1 MAEDNPIEGLDPN
14 QSAFEPILDT
24 INQST
29 PEDQSRTTTTTTLY
43 ISGDPTAIEEMSMD
57 STTTIPP
64 VQPEDIVAEFRQLNP
79 DIKIGDVDR
88 IIPNATH
95 EERLQIMFDYPE
107 QFSADI
113 AYNNKINSY
122 VTQLKEKGYKDDQ
135 ILSYL
140 EQEKEGKRSDLMS
153 KFPDLFDVKSIKRKG
168 DVLNILESNKL
179 SYSKLSKFGSEG
191 QLKKEYPEFSNLID
205 QKKKDQQAKKDTEAQ
220 QKKAESDID
229 IEIKDLEK
237 QLETGKNFIG
247 QDMSIMDQEGARER
261 LRKLKGEQTLADFDS
276 PTPESAP
283 TQRRDIGKV
292 SYNDPVTD
300 FEFKRID
307 EFNVEPIVTDF
318 RFVNKEQVDQELEFL
333 NELNK
338 NISATGGT
346 SLSDQQI
353 NDVYVTGIKPYKES
367 FKDYDDQLWR
377 SVSGVVSV
385 SPVVDLDDEF
395 FERHG
400 TTRDEF
406 INKRKLILSSGIF
419 DTKKLGE
426 TYYTEEE
433 FQAMYDRSAKKINN
447 QFGFQAS
454 IAYEKITGT
463 NLAENPEEFYNESRK
478 SSGLYNSAIDE
489 DIVSGDSKATAD
501 NLRKRFGWLPYGSKD
516 EAQNYLETEGFRF
529 SYDGDNLIIQTTVTP
544 EGKTTPELLNGIEIN
559 TNSDNLSGR
568 IKNFMSKAI
577 VTEDVRST
585 ILEYE
590 RGEGRF
596 NAEYNDPMRAAMAMS
611 SYILS
616 KPNVFGDANGFATD
630 GYGQGFLFGLMPM
643 GGGKDKSA
651 FMRDMSVINTLVN
664 GLNAKDPISNK
675 YTIDDLNK
683 KIQYAQYI
691 EDQKAPELIGLKG
704 HALAAISG
712 VTETLSGITEG
723 SLDLVIDIPFL
734 PVSSSLSDSEVNMLK
749 DSGLE
754 EYQISDIQNKRIK
767 DEVEYGIDEWLKN
780 TTAVTDKSLADA
792 GLTYELMKTMI
803 HSLST
808 GAIVGFNPS
817 LVPVAFG
824 LQTTARVENELKDS
838 DLSNF
843 EKRLISWP
851 MATFEGILEN
861 FGLQTAISPGKT
873 KLFQWAASKA
883 LKNLPKDASM
893 SAIEASMKYTLK
905 GLGTKTILSI
915 IEGGSFETLTEVGQ
929 EAFEFGEKNL
939 VNMLLNKDVFKNM
952 PDITTKKGADEF
964 LAQLGKAALLGGLS
978 GGGMSAIGG
987 TTNLLVN
994 GFKLKGLN
1002 KSFEDQYNV
1011 ITSEQGRA
1019 IVLSKINLAYQ
1030 SNQITKEEAE
1040 ARIKAM
1046 NEAYPLMMEIPTELS
1061 SGQKRQA
1068 YDLMLERK
1076 ALEAEVKDKDKNLVV
1091 KQTDRIAEINNQL
1104 QQISRTDAIQESE
1117 TKEEVL
1123 PDEQSEM
1130 GLQDVGQRDTQGE
1143 EAAEVQEEISPEN
1156 SSNYANLTEDQEGN
1170 VVFFHRGDKGYGTVK
1185 PSSGKTKATSREEAA
1200 AVGKVG
1206 GVAMYY
1212 TDQNDAETAVSGD
1225 SQYAVKIPKSE
1236 VYDAN
1241 TDSKNLKEEAKKR
1254 HEKENPGKAFD
1265 ANTELAYVTKI
1276 AGEQGYKMVVA
1287 QWDGKTRAQT
1297 TQELTPTDVQE
1308 VDGNT
1313 VTKSFNEKYESN
1325 KDKGFVPVIPV
1336 TQDDSLTGVYKKIR
1350 SERGASQ
1357 TYDEL
1362 YSMVEG
1368 STRNKYSQEQVT
1380 KMVNESDLSQEIKDE
1395 YNAIMKAK
1403 PESRRSD
1410 KTRDNIAG
1418 VEVKYPTTEQTA
1430 ERKAERTKPEYVDN
1444 AASQNEQEDVES
1456 FQKELEGEFGMLTG
1470 ENPLGKPLTEEENRQ
1485 LNEKAE
1491 EWLNKKGYKPRRIT
1505 GKYGQAENSFF
1516 VPGLTKQD
1524 AIAFAKEFN
1533 QESVAHSEGMIYQN
1547 GKINPR
1553 KKSDDNFKMEQYSPE
1568 SDFVSVVNTKD
1579 GLKTFAVG
1587 YDFNKEEDSTPKPK
1601 KKAAPK
1607 KELKGIRKQIENAR
1621 KAIAKIL
1628 PGVEIVVHE
1637 NEDSYRKA
1645 TGEADS
1651 KKQASRG
1658 EYNAKTNKIH
1668 INVSKANNRTVAHEV
1683 FHAILL
1689 SKVKTDQAAKDLTE
1703 RMIKALSKNLEG
1715 MPEVK
1720 QALDA
1725 FAANYDEN
1733 IQSEEKL
1740 AELVGIL
1747 AGNYAQMNKPSQ
1759 SLIKRFLDRLA
1770 KMFGRKSFTDGE
1782 VVDLLNTIAGK
1793 VAVGEE
1799 ISDVDLKVIPS
1810 PTDSKGN
1817 LKTPSKKSQNNLKKR
1832 KQNIIDGVKDQ
1843 VVSGEI
1849 VSTSLPNK
1857 DDVHSSKEYVVG
1869 ISSLEEMASTDN
1881 RAKDQYIKI
1890 AKEAASY
1897 GISKTKD
1904 VNNFEDAKQV
1914 ISEFKEVVKS
1924 NLKWLHDSVDKD
1936 VRDIS
1941 KLWYDGANKIS
1952 NDLANQYGYTTE
1964 QVSGVMAV
1972 LSPQMDWFRNLSLG
1986 ERVIDIYK
1994 NNQDSLFDEKMI
2006 EFVNTKT
2013 TGTGKKKKPLFKNKE
2028 EIISRVKNKKLSEL
2042 NPKDQS
2048 YFIRVHDEV
2057 YNSRDYNNI
2066 TPNGEINGLV
2076 RTKSGNPGKVGWG
2089 DFSTI
2094 EKAIYILND
2103 GSVKN
2108 ISTNLGNQHKVRNFF
2123 NNISNPNDK
2132 NAVTIDTHAVAA
2144 ALLKPLSG
2152 KSKQVA
2158 YNFGGSSAVSTG
2170 MTGTYPVY
2178 ADAYRELANELGILP
2193 REVQS
2198 ITWEAGRG
2206 LFKATFKSN
2215 KSNEQKIDNVWNQY
2229 DSGSIS
2235 LKEAQSKIDKL
2246 AGGISTPVWYE
2257 YLANE
2262 NVESL
2267 DKNSAALD
2275 QAALDEE
2282 VSIDDKVTTPA
2293 KRKQKDDGPSR
2304 ERVDKIIDGIVQKL
2318 EDRRLKKLEKDRT
2331 RGPLTAKEKLDAT
2344 ISYLKGSKLYQESTD
2359 LEREQIVRQ
2368 LTEDLGIKIKK
2379 APSVRKVL
2387 GKKKRTKVVV
2397 DQLAEYKRQIKEWN
2411 KSARLAKKDLN
2422 TRRKELAKLVKSM
2435 VRQGIMTSK
2444 QAGILVERSNIVN
2457 LENEEILNRFLDYA
2471 EKVFKNA
2478 EYAEKL
2484 RQASAIR
2491 RKIKRNLKKDNQ
2503 AEVIAMAKQF
2513 ADIDPQ
2519 MVEVLDLY
2527 MDYAEQMNDALKS
2540 SRIKGGEVD
2549 MRQAANLAEIAEFYQ
2564 GAIDNQN
2571 KILKKEMIAKYQD
2584 LNLDENMSLDQIKE
2598 IVEAIESGDVK
2609 QGLEAEVMS
2618 FLTKRFGV
2626 MSAIAKDMIKRK
2638 INPFTGETIDLT
2650 DHQIDMVSRL
2660 IDADLSTMDME
2671 DAIKFVE
2678 YIDNFITNEI
2688 TSGLESAISIY
2699 EGVQSIRNL
2708 SRKGIRARMP
2718 KLLFFKNIGEMWN
2731 QYLTTMPVLFDRIF
2745 QGTNRGLKV
2754 MKEIG
2759 LQDII
2764 NGKAKKIRVHK
2775 NIMDQYKK
2783 EFIEGDKKFMDADN
2797 VYERGMVAFMSRN
2810 LVGTVAEQKAE
2821 FERRK
2826 KLVLESIEYLENSGN
2841 KQERKKAEVY
2851 REVYG
2856 KLDIASAKDINSIR
2870 EKASK
2875 KNIDAVSWW
2884 TDQWAD
2890 KYNDLADVS
2899 LSVHNTILGTDTN
2912 YTPDKYKTLSN
2923 RVDISKE
2930 DLAASAEKTSA
2941 FMSGTHIDRNKSG
2954 VLMET
2959 TRPKTLPKNRY
2970 VSFDFDMD
2978 NSLSMD
2984 KALTD
2989 IYTSAAIQK
2998 FYGATRSS
3006 SFEEVFGDTSSMVL
3020 ERVSDYIRDLKGK
3033 GEYMSNKE
3041 ISKIFNTVAKFGVSK
3056 ALGGM
3061 SQALKQTIPVMMN
3074 TLTNAGRFDFANKSD
3089 LDWVNNSDMAIV
3101 NRGIESETAIESAD
3115 ASVEVNLDNIR
3126 TIMRGVDKLQGL
3138 YLKAFLQG
3146 PDVYVAKSSFI
3157 SYYKQHMQ
3165 RNGLSAEL
3173 VEGEY
3178 NQDALEYAQMMVD
3191 RQQNVSDPALAG
3203 TFLSKAGNVAIVRK
3217 VIAPF
3222 ASFVINQKGRM
3233 MADLRVLN
3241 PTNTTPT
3248 NEDKKTAARSLAGLM
3263 VELTVFHTLSAV
3275 IREGFKG
3282 AAKGLFGDEDEDKE
3296 EKEWGSLESNKKFW
3310 DASSYA
3316 FSSVV
3321 KDVLSPFPFVGDGLV
3336 SEGLNMLLEN
3346 LDVNLADEDDVQAAI
3361 DAENELRL
3369 LKRKDP
3375 MTDKEKKELRE
3386 KVMEQGKISVY
3397 EDDAILKTLGVLS
3410 IGKDAIKDLNDAYM
3424 LYKNGEYE
3432 QQGAFGKKKRY
3443 VLERDREGLGSI
3455 VLGKFFTVTGLAP
3468 KDVGDIAR
3476 YGMKEIKNKSISEK
3490 QYEKYQEIKKDLKR
3504 NPTEAEEYLI
3514 VNSGRKAK
3522 DITDDINRINKYFE
3536 GLTLD
3541 QMKEFVEAEKYGL
3554 HRGQWAIRN
3563 IKEGKTAKELTKE
3576 RNIPTESKSMFST
3589 KKGE

>member
-14 QSAFEPILDT
+14 QSAFEPMLDMM
-24 INQST
+24 NQDI
-29 PEDQSRTTTTTTLY
+29 PEDLSRTTTTTTLY
-43 ISGDPTAIEEMSMD
+43 ISGDQTQIDQPRV
-57 STTTIPP
+57 STTTTMAP
-64 VQPEDIVAEFRQLNP
+64 VETLDIVSQFRQSNP
-79 DIKIGDVDR
+79 EVRVGDVNKV
-88 IIPNATH
+88 IPNASY
-95 EERLQIMFDYPE
+95 EERMQLLFDYPD
-107 QFSADI
+107 QFSEDI
-113 AYNNKINSY
+113 KYNNKINSY
-122 VTQLKEKGYKDDQ
+122 VTQLKDQGYKDDQ

-140 EQEKEGKRSDLMS
+140 EQQKEGKKSELL
-153 KFPDLFDVKSIKRKG
+153 KNFPDLFDVKSINRK
-168 DVLNILESNKL
+168 DNVLKALESENI
-179 SYSKLSKFGSEG
+179 SYSKLLKFGSESK
-191 QLKKEYPEFSNLID
+191 LKSEYPEFANLID
-205 QKKKDQQAKKDTEAQ
+205 QKKKNDKI
-220 QKKAESDID
+220 QK
-229 IEIKDLEK
+229 EIKAQEK
-237 QLETGKNFIG
+237 KIDANIEAEKQAIERQLETGKNFIG
-247 QDMSIMDQEGARER
+247 QDMSPIDQEAARKR
-261 LRKLKGEQTLADFDS
+261 LRELEGEQTLTDFDAGDPFQGDTS
-276 PTPESAP
+276 RA
-283 TQRRDIGKV
+283 DIGKI
-292 SYNDPVTD
+292 SYKEKPVTD

-307 EFNVEPIVTDF
+307 EFNVEPIVNDY
-318 RFVNKEQVDQELEFL
+318 RFMDKDKKDQELLFL
-333 NELNK
+333 DELNK
-338 NISATGGT
+338 NIRATGGT
-346 SLSDQQI
+346 SLSDEQI
-353 NDVYVTGIKPYKES
+353 REVYVDGTKPFNESYKE
-367 FKDYDDQLWR
+367 YDDKLWN
-377 SVSGVVSV
+377 SVSGIVSTE
-385 SPVVDLDDEF
+385 PVVDLNDEF
-395 FERHG
+395 FERHN

-406 INKRKLILSSGIF
+406 INKRKLILSSGLF
-419 DTKKLGE
+419 NTQKLGE

-433 FQAMYDRSAKKINN
+433 FQAMYDRASEKLINEY
-447 QFGFQAS
+447 GS
-454 IAYEKITGT
+454 TIGTYEKITGT
-463 NLAENPEEFYNESRK
+463 NLRENPEQFYDESRK
-478 SSGLYNSAIDE
+478 SSSLYTSDIDE
-489 DIVSGDSKATAD
+489 DIVIGDSEQTSK
-501 NLRKRFGWLPYGSKD
+501 NLRKRFGFLPYGSKD
-516 EAQNYLETEGFRF
+516 ESQNYLETEGFRF
-529 SYDGDNLIIQTTVTP
+529 SYDGDNLVIQSTITP
-544 EGKTTPELLNGIEIN
+544 EGKSSPDLVNGIEIN
-559 TNSDNLSGR
+559 MNGSDVYAK

-577 VTEDVRST
+577 ITDEIKSVMN
-585 ILEYE
+585 EYE

-596 NAEYNDPMRAAMAMS
+596 KGKFNDPMRAAIDLS
-611 SYILS
+611 NYILS
-616 KPNVFGDANGFATD
+616 KPHVFGDANGFATD
-630 GYGQGFLFGLMPM
+630 GYGQGFLFGLIPM
-643 GGGKDKSA
+643 GGGKSKSD
-651 FMRDMSVINTLVN
+651 FMMDMSIINTQINALK
-664 GLNAKDPISNK
+664 AKDPIGNK
-675 YTIDDLNK
+675 YLIDQLNK
-683 KIQYAQYI
+683 NLQYAQYI
-691 EDQKAPELIGLKG
+691 NEEKAPELVGLKG
-704 HALAAISG
+704 GALAALSG
-712 VTETLSGITEG
+712 VTETVSGITEG
-723 SLDLVIDIPFL
+723 VLDLTIDIPFL
-734 PVSSSLSDSEVNMLK
+734 PTSGALSDDEVNMLK
-749 DSGLE
+749 DKGLE
-754 EYQISDIQNKRIK
+754 EYQIADIQNKRIK

-851 MATFEGILEN
+851 MATFEGILEQR
-861 FGLQTAISPGKT
+861 GLQSVLGPGKS
-873 KLFQWAASKA
+873 KLFRWVAARA
-883 LKNLPKDASM
+883 LKNLPKNASLH
-893 SAIEASMKYTLK
+893 AIEGSMKYTLK
-905 GLGTKTILSI
+905 GLSARTILGI
-915 IEGGSFETLTEVGQ
+915 LEGGSYEALTEVGQ
-929 EAFEFGEKNL
+929 EAVEFTEKNI
-939 VNMLLNKDVFKNM
+939 VNMLLDKEVFKNM
-952 PDITTKKGADEF
+952 PDITTEKGANEF
-964 LAQLGKAALLGGLS
+964 LNQLGKAALLGGLS

-994 GFKLKGLN
+994 GFKMKGLN
-1002 KSFEDQYNV
+1002 KSFENQYNV
-1011 ITSEQGRA
+1011 ITSEEGRA
-1019 IVLSKINLAYQ
+1019 IALSQINLAYQ
-1030 SNQITKEEAE
+1030 SKQITKEEANE
-1040 ARIKAM
+1040 RIKAM
-1046 NEAYPLMMEIPTELS
+1046 NDAYPLMMEIPAELS
-1061 SGQKRQA
+1061 SGQKRQS

-1076 ALEAEVKDKDKNLVV
+1076 ALEAEVKNKDKNLVV
-1091 KQTDRIAEINNQL
+1091 KQTERIAEINNQL
-1104 QQISRTDAIQESE
+1104 QQISKTDAVQEQE

-1123 PDEQSEM
+1123 PDEQPEM
-1130 GLQDVGQRDTQGE
+1130 GLQEVGQRDTKDQ
-1143 EAAEVQEEISPEN
+1143 QEEISPEN

-1170 VVFFHRGDKGYGTVK
+1170 VVFFHRGQKGYDTVK
-1185 PSSGKTKATSREEAA
+1185 PSSGKTRATSREEAA

-1212 TDQNDAETAVSGD
+1212 TDQNDSERAVSGD
-1225 SQYAVKIPKSE
+1225 AQYAVKVPKSK

-1241 TDSKNLKEEAKKR
+1241 TDSKNIKEEAKKR
-1254 HEKENPGKAFD
+1254 HEQENPGKAFD

-1276 AGEQGYKMVVA
+1276 AGEQGYQMVVA

-1325 KDKGFVPVIPV
+1325 KDKGFVPVIPA
-1336 TQDDSLTGVYKKIR
+1336 TQEEGLTEVYKDIQSEKSRNKEYDDVYFLFDSR
-1350 SERGASQ
+1350 SRE
-1357 TYDEL
+1357 
-1362 YSMVEG
+1362 
-1368 STRNKYSQEQVT
+1368 KYSQEQIT
-1380 KMVNESDLSQEIKDE
+1380 KMINDSNLSQEIKDK
-1395 YNAIMKAK
+1395 YNNIMQAK
-1403 PESRRSD
+1403 PESRRSE

-1418 VEVKYPTTEQTA
+1418 VEIKYPNAEQTEQ
-1430 ERKAERTKPEYVDN
+1430 RKAERTKPEYVDN
-1444 AASQNEQEDVES
+1444 AAKQNEQEDVES
-1456 FQKELEGEFGMLTG
+1456 LQKELEGEFGMLTG
-1470 ENPLGKPLTEEENRQ
+1470 ENPLGKPLTEEENKK

-1491 EWLNKKGYKPRRIT
+1491 EWLKKKGYKPRRIT

-1533 QESVAHSEGMIYQN
+1533 QESVAHSEGMIYQD
-1547 GKINPR
+1547 GKMNPR
-1553 KKSDDNFKMEQYSPE
+1553 KKSDDNFKMEEYSPE

-1587 YDFNKEEDSTPKPK
+1587 YDFNKEEDSTTKPKPK
-1601 KKAAPK
+1601 KKEVPK
-1607 KELKGIRKQIENAR
+1607 KEAKGIRKQIENAR

-1645 TGEADS
+1645 TDETDG

-1658 EYNAKTNKIH
+1658 EYNSKTNKIH

-1683 FHAILL
+1683 FHAILMNRL
-1689 SKVKTDQAAKDLTE
+1689 KTDKATQDITE

-1740 AELVGIL
+1740 SELVGIL

-1770 KMFGRKSFTDGE
+1770 KMFGLKSFTDGE

-1799 ISDVDLKVIPS
+1799 ISDVDIKVIPKNKTAEIKEANKRFQADF
-1810 PTDSKGN
+1810 TD
-1817 LKTPSKKSQNNLKKR
+1817 LKSGVTYSFDKNTNEFKKIEQKYITRNKSISDFNNVFMILHQPDSAFSGKISKKLSDGSEILVEGKGGIFYPIKFHEKGYFWASTSKAAQAMAESMNKAINKDGKIYMALTTAPTNKVLSSTNAANGVMNLFISLSKNPKFKITGIESILIKSYNKAFGDKIDSSNNLDEIVKIIEEKLGAEKSSFDDR
-1832 KQNIIDGVKDQ
+1832 KTFSTSIID
-1843 VVSGEI
+1843 S
-1849 VSTSLPNK
+1849 
-1857 DDVHSSKEYVVG
+1857 
-1869 ISSLEEMASTDN
+1869 
-1881 RAKDQYIKI
+1881 
-1890 AKEAASY
+1890 
-1897 GISKTKD
+1897 
-1904 VNNFEDAKQV
+1904 
-1914 ISEFKEVVKS
+1914 VVKS
-1924 NLKWLHDSVDKD
+1924 IQRKKSNQDAQNSLADFFGEGMMAEDLITKFKKGSK
-1936 VRDIS
+1936 IS
-1941 KLWYDGANKIS
+1941 KANLTEAVSQMLTEPMLRDGKS
-1952 NDLANQYGYTTE
+1952 KTE
-1964 QVSGVMAV
+1964 NGSIYAILEIDGEVEAV
-1972 LSPQMDWFRNLSLG
+1972 DAKSETDHESYPKAIKSKG
-1986 ERVIDIYK
+1986 
-1994 NNQDSLFDEKMI
+1994 DS
-2006 EFVNTKT
+2006 KT
-2013 TGTGKKKKPLFKNKE
+2013 TLHLLTD
-2028 EIISRVKNKKLSEL
+2028 RVKW
-2042 NPKDQS
+2042 
-2048 YFIRVHDEV
+2048 
-2057 YNSRDYNNI
+2057 NN
-2066 TPNGEINGLV
+2066 
-2076 RTKSGNPGKVGWG
+2076 
-2089 DFSTI
+2089 
-2094 EKAIYILND
+2094 
-2103 GSVKN
+2103 
-2108 ISTNLGNQHKVRNFF
+2108 
-2123 NNISNPNDK
+2123 
-2132 NAVTIDTHAVAA
+2132 VTIDPDTGKTVN
-2144 ALLKPLSG
+2144 KSG
-2152 KSKQVA
+2152 KVKSKDPKKKGTLVERWTQIM
-2158 YNFGGSSAVSTG
+2158 SPSA
-2170 MTGTYPVY
+2170 
-2178 ADAYRELANELGILP
+2178 GITTQG
-2193 REVQS
+2193 V
-2198 ITWEAGRG
+2198 
-2206 LFKATFKSN
+2206 
-2215 KSNEQKIDNVWNQY
+2215 KIDT
-2229 DSGSIS
+2229 S
-2235 LKEAQSKIDKL
+2235 E
-2246 AGGISTPVWYE
+2246 
-2257 YLANE
+2257 
-2262 NVESL
+2262 
-2267 DKNSAALD
+2267 
-2275 QAALDEE
+2275 
-2282 VSIDDKVTTPA
+2282 VTTPA

-2484 RQASAIR
+2484 RQASSIR
-2491 RKIKRNLKKDNQ
+2491 KKIKRNLKKDNQ

-2513 ADIDPQ
+2513 AEIDPQ

-2584 LNLDENMSLDQIKE
+2584 LNLDENMSINEIKE

-2618 FLTKRFGV
+2618 FLSKRFGV

-2660 IDADLSTMDME
+2660 IDADLSTMDVK

-2699 EGVQSIRNL
+2699 EGVRSIRNL
-2708 SRKGIRARMP
+2708 AKRLIKARMP
-2718 KLLFFKNIGEMWN
+2718 KLGSLGLNLLSEDLGRIWN
-2731 QYLTTMPVLFDRIF
+2731 QYLTSMPVLFDRIF

-2783 EFIEGDKKFMDADN
+2783 EFIEGDKKFMEAEN
-2797 VYERGMVAFMSRN
+2797 VYERGMIAFMSRN

-2826 KLVLESIEYLENSGN
+2826 RLVLESIEYLENSGN

-2912 YTPDKYKTLSN
+2912 YTPDKYKTLSS

-2930 DLAASAEKTSA
+2930 DLARSVEETGA

-3074 TLTNAGRFDFANKSD
+3074 TITNAGRFDFANKSD

-3115 ASVEVNLDNIR
+3115 ASVEINLDNIR

-3165 RNGLSAEL
+3165 RNGLSTEL

-3248 NEDKKTAARSLAGLM
+3248 NEDKKAAARSLAGLM

-3316 FSSVV
+3316 FSSVA

-3397 EDDAILKTLGVLS
+3397 EDDAVLKTLGVLS

-3476 YGMKEIKNKSISEK
+3476 YGMKEIKKKSISEK
-3490 QYEKYQEIKKDLKR
+3490 QYEKYQEVKKDLKR

-3589 KKGE
+3589 RKGE

>member
-14 QSAFEPILDT
+14 QSAFEPMLDMM
-24 INQST
+24 NQDI
-29 PEDQSRTTTTTTLY
+29 PEDLSRTTTTTTLY
-43 ISGDPTAIEEMSMD
+43 ISGDQTQIDQPQEPVKEEDPIKTAVDNFRLYQQQEGMSAN
-57 STTTIPP
+57 
-64 VQPEDIVAEFRQLNP
+64 V
-79 DIKIGDVDR
+79 GDVNKLF
-88 IIPNATH
+88 PNTSAIQ
-95 EERLQIMFDYPE
+95 RLQLVQEYSDLFREDNL
-107 QFSADI
+107 
-113 AYNNKINSY
+113 YNNR
-122 VTQLKEKGYKDDQ
+122 VEQ
-135 ILSYL
+135 IY
-140 EQEKEGKRSDLMS
+140 KEGLDSGKTSLE
-153 KFPDLFDVKSIKRKG
+153 
-168 DVLNILESNKL
+168 ILESISSGKN
-179 SYSKLSKFGSEG
+179 SIGSRVG
-191 QLKKEYPEFSNLID
+191 LMKRFPNLFSETAIQAD
-205 QKKKDQQAKKDTEAQ
+205 QKKKVEDEKLIAQDQEK
-220 QKKAESDID
+220 QKK
-229 IEIKDLEK
+229 IKDLNAEYDK
-237 QLETGKNFIG
+237 ATDFNQKRRIGDQIKKLEN
-247 QDMSIMDQEGARER
+247 DQEY
-261 LRKLKGEQTLADFDS
+261 LDKLAKDSDYQTETS
-276 PTPESAP
+276 RSE
-283 TQRRDIGKV
+283 IGKL
-292 SYNDPVTD
+292 SSFFTED
-300 FEFKRID
+300 FTPAEFPTAEFVDTEKLEQEQRDLRARQFDID
-307 EFNVEPIVTDF
+307 YVEPIIEGQQELDVFEGVNTVLQSGLDNEDYLSVYKEGKYNPEKHEQYDKALAKMFTGIITKDPIAKVHASFYERNGIDRRQLELRNDLILQNVPNLDVNKIYTQEEQNELVRIANSNFLKKYGDIEFDELKVILGPEITPMDYYNESLKNSKNTVSPLNIAVVENDEDQTLENLQELFPENTSMF
-318 RFVNKEQVDQELEFL
+318 RFSKTNLDGQDAITIRTYVAGEMLKSVQINLDESNEPLRKIRKWMSEANPPAYIQDKLMTLYTNPEESEFVDENGKINERKIALFATMHPGVFGSMYDYSADDLTLGGLRAKSIFMINPEEIRKEIEYANQARKNQTLFMFDQTRTDKKLVPEETIQLLESRLNNATRAWAEEKKQKGTGIAAAIGQGIATAISSVDEVVVDTYINL
-333 NELNK
+333 
-338 NISATGGT
+338 SAALGYT
-346 SLSDQQI
+346 SLSD
-353 NDVYVTGIKPYKES
+353 
-367 FKDYDDQLWR
+367 
-377 SVSGVVSV
+377 
-385 SPVVDLDDEF
+385 
-395 FERHG
+395 
-400 TTRDEF
+400 
-406 INKRKLILSSGIF
+406 
-419 DTKKLGE
+419 
-426 TYYTEEE
+426 EEE
-433 FQAMYDRSAKKINN
+433 QELLDRGLTRNQIVDIEQKYRKKKFKAELDNLVGRLSKTD
-447 QFGFQAS
+447 Q
-454 IAYEKITGT
+454 IAI
-463 NLAENPEEFYNESRK
+463 NESGFLTK
-478 SSGLYNSAIDE
+478 GFNTIANSLTTMA
-489 DIVSGDSKATAD
+489 
-501 NLRKRFGWLPYGSKD
+501 FGGGSKR
-516 EAQNYLETEGFRF
+516 A
-529 SYDGDNLIIQTTVTP
+529 IQAAFALTT
-544 EGKTTPELLNGIEIN
+544 G
-559 TNSDNLSGR
+559 GR
-568 IKNFMSKAI
+568 
-577 VTEDVRST
+577 
-585 ILEYE
+585 
-590 RGEGRF
+590 
-596 NAEYNDPMRAAMAMS
+596 
-611 SYILS
+611 
-616 KPNVFGDANGFATD
+616 
-630 GYGQGFLFGLMPM
+630 LM
-643 GGGKDKSA
+643 
-651 FMRDMSVINTLVN
+651 
-664 GLNAKDPISNK
+664 
-675 YTIDDLNK
+675 
-683 KIQYAQYI
+683 
-691 EDQKAPELIGLKG
+691 
-704 HALAAISG
+704 
-712 VTETLSGITEG
+712 
-723 SLDLVIDIPFL
+723 
-734 PVSSSLSDSEVNMLK
+734 
-749 DSGLE
+749 
-754 EYQISDIQNKRIK
+754 
-767 DEVEYGIDEWLKN
+767 
-780 TTAVTDKSLADA
+780 
-792 GLTYELMKTMI
+792 
-803 HSLST
+803 
-808 GAIVGFNPS
+808 
-817 LVPVAFG
+817 
-824 LQTTARVENELKDS
+824 NELEDS
-838 DLSNF
+838 DLSTV
-843 EKRLISWP
+843 KKLGLVAP
-851 MATFEGILEN
+851 MAMIEGVLEEFGMQSAIRQGLTPLKKQILLRA
-861 FGLQTAISPGKT
+861 FKD
-873 KLFQWAASKA
+873 
-883 LKNLPKDASM
+883 LPKDASFGTLKQSIKKVINEM
-893 SAIEASMKYTLK
+893 AGGAINKVSKAMAIEA
-905 GLGTKTILSI
+905 
-915 IEGGSFETLTEVGQ
+915 LTEAGQ
-929 EAFEFGEKNL
+929 SGAEILETNL
-939 VNMLLNKDVFKNM
+939 INSIFNHPLFQDA
-952 PDITTKKGADEF
+952 PDITTAQGIIEAGEIVVESIELGAFSGGIINVSSQGLSKASEF
-964 LAQLGKAALLGGLS
+964 LSNKSLDFNSVYSTLTDNQSRDLMIDRIDLK
-978 GGGMSAIGG
+978 
-987 TTNLLVN
+987 V
-994 GFKLKGLN
+994 LKGEL
-1002 KSFEDQYNV
+1002 
-1011 ITSEQGRA
+1011 SEQDA
-1019 IVLSKINLAYQ
+1019 TTI
-1030 SNQITKEEAE
+1030 KENFN
-1040 ARIKAM
+1040 K
-1046 NEAYPLMMEIPTELS
+1046 AYPIMMEIPSELS
-1061 SGQKRQA
+1061 SDQKQQS
-1068 YDLMLERK
+1068 YDLLLERNK
-1076 ALEAEVKDKDKNLVV
+1076 LEEQVKDKDKNLVV
-1091 KQTDRIAEINNQL
+1091 KQTERIAEINNQL
-1104 QQISRTDAIQESE
+1104 QQISKTDAVQEQE

-1123 PDEQSEM
+1123 PDEQPEM
-1130 GLQDVGQRDTQGE
+1130 GLQEVGQRDTKDQ
-1143 EAAEVQEEISPEN
+1143 QEEISPEN

-1170 VVFFHRGDKGYGTVK
+1170 VVFFHRGQKGYDTVK
-1185 PSSGKTKATSREEAA
+1185 PSSGKTRATSREEAA

-1212 TDQNDAETAVSGD
+1212 TDQNDSERAVSGD
-1225 SQYAVKIPKSE
+1225 AQYAVKVPKSK

-1241 TDSKNLKEEAKKR
+1241 TDSKNIKEEAKKR
-1254 HEKENPGKAFD
+1254 HEQENPGKAFD

-1276 AGEQGYKMVVA
+1276 AGEQGYQMVVA

-1325 KDKGFVPVIPV
+1325 KDKGFVPVIPA
-1336 TQDDSLTGVYKKIR
+1336 TQEEGLTEVYKDIQSEKSRNKEYDDVYFLFDSR
-1350 SERGASQ
+1350 SRE
-1357 TYDEL
+1357 
-1362 YSMVEG
+1362 
-1368 STRNKYSQEQVT
+1368 KYSQEQIT
-1380 KMVNESDLSQEIKDE
+1380 NMINDSNLSQEIKDK
-1395 YNAIMKAK
+1395 YNNIMQAK
-1403 PESRRSD
+1403 PESRRSE

-1418 VEVKYPTTEQTA
+1418 VEIKYPNAEQTEQ
-1430 ERKAERTKPEYVDN
+1430 RKAERTKPEYVDN
-1444 AASQNEQEDVES
+1444 AAKQNEQEDVES
-1456 FQKELEGEFGMLTG
+1456 LQKELEGEFGMLTG
-1470 ENPLGKPLTEEENRQ
+1470 ENPLGKPLTEEENKQ

-1491 EWLNKKGYKPRRIT
+1491 EWLKKKGYKPRRIT

-1533 QESVAHSEGMIYQN
+1533 QESVAHSEGMIYQD
-1547 GKINPR
+1547 GKMNPR

-1587 YDFNKEEDSTPKPK
+1587 YDFNKEEDSTTKPKPK
-1601 KKAAPK
+1601 KKKVPK
-1607 KELKGIRKQIENAR
+1607 KEAKGIRKQIENAR

-1645 TGEADS
+1645 TDETDG

-1658 EYNAKTNKIH
+1658 EYDSKTNKIH

-1683 FHAILL
+1683 FHAILMNRL
-1689 SKVKTDQAAKDLTE
+1689 KTDKATQDITE

-1770 KMFGRKSFTDGE
+1770 KMFGLKSFTDGE

-1793 VAVGEE
+1793 VAVGAE
-1799 ISDVDLKVIPS
+1799 ISDVDIKVIPKNKTAEIKEANKRFQADF
-1810 PTDSKGN
+1810 TD
-1817 LKTPSKKSQNNLKKR
+1817 LKSGVTYSFDKNTNEFKKIEQKYITRNKSISDFNNVFMILHQPDSAFSGKISKKLSDGSEILVEGKGGIFYPIKFHEKGYFWASTSKAAQAMAESMNKAINKDGKIYMALTTAPTNKVLSSTNAANGVMNLFISLSKNPKFKITGIESILIKSYNKAFGDKIDSSNNLDEIVKIIEEKLGAEKSSFDDR
-1832 KQNIIDGVKDQ
+1832 KTFSTSIID
-1843 VVSGEI
+1843 S
-1849 VSTSLPNK
+1849 
-1857 DDVHSSKEYVVG
+1857 
-1869 ISSLEEMASTDN
+1869 
-1881 RAKDQYIKI
+1881 
-1890 AKEAASY
+1890 
-1897 GISKTKD
+1897 
-1904 VNNFEDAKQV
+1904 
-1914 ISEFKEVVKS
+1914 VVKS
-1924 NLKWLHDSVDKD
+1924 IQRKKSNQDAQNSLADFFGEGMMAEDLVTKFKKGSK
-1936 VRDIS
+1936 IS
-1941 KLWYDGANKIS
+1941 KANLTEAVSQMLTEPMLRDGKS
-1952 NDLANQYGYTTE
+1952 KTE
-1964 QVSGVMAV
+1964 NGSIYAILEIEGEVEAV
-1972 LSPQMDWFRNLSLG
+1972 DAKSETDHESYPKAIKSKG
-1986 ERVIDIYK
+1986 
-1994 NNQDSLFDEKMI
+1994 DS
-2006 EFVNTKT
+2006 KT
-2013 TGTGKKKKPLFKNKE
+2013 TLHLLTD
-2028 EIISRVKNKKLSEL
+2028 RVKW
-2042 NPKDQS
+2042 
-2048 YFIRVHDEV
+2048 
-2057 YNSRDYNNI
+2057 NN
-2066 TPNGEINGLV
+2066 
-2076 RTKSGNPGKVGWG
+2076 
-2089 DFSTI
+2089 
-2094 EKAIYILND
+2094 
-2103 GSVKN
+2103 
-2108 ISTNLGNQHKVRNFF
+2108 
-2123 NNISNPNDK
+2123 
-2132 NAVTIDTHAVAA
+2132 VTIDPDTGKTVN
-2144 ALLKPLSG
+2144 KSG
-2152 KSKQVA
+2152 KVKSKDPKKKGTLVERWTQIM
-2158 YNFGGSSAVSTG
+2158 SPSA
-2170 MTGTYPVY
+2170 
-2178 ADAYRELANELGILP
+2178 GITTQG
-2193 REVQS
+2193 V
-2198 ITWEAGRG
+2198 
-2206 LFKATFKSN
+2206 
-2215 KSNEQKIDNVWNQY
+2215 KIDT
-2229 DSGSIS
+2229 S
-2235 LKEAQSKIDKL
+2235 E
-2246 AGGISTPVWYE
+2246 
-2257 YLANE
+2257 
-2262 NVESL
+2262 
-2267 DKNSAALD
+2267 
-2275 QAALDEE
+2275 
-2282 VSIDDKVTTPA
+2282 VTTPA

-2484 RQASAIR
+2484 RQASSIR
-2491 RKIKRNLKKDNQ
+2491 KKIKRNLKKDNQ

-2513 ADIDPQ
+2513 AEIDPQ

-2584 LNLDENMSLDQIKE
+2584 LNLDENMSINEIKE

-2618 FLTKRFGV
+2618 FLSKRFGV

-2660 IDADLSTMDME
+2660 IDADLSTMDVK

-2699 EGVQSIRNL
+2699 EGVRSIRNL
-2708 SRKGIRARMP
+2708 AKRLIKARMP
-2718 KLLFFKNIGEMWN
+2718 KLGSLGLNLLSEDLGRIWN
-2731 QYLTTMPVLFDRIF
+2731 QYLTSMPVLFDRIF

-2783 EFIEGDKKFMDADN
+2783 EFIEGDKKFMEAEN
-2797 VYERGMVAFMSRN
+2797 VYERGMIAFMSRN

-2826 KLVLESIEYLENSGN
+2826 RLVLESIEYLENSGN

-2912 YTPDKYKTLSN
+2912 YTPDKYKTLSS

-2930 DLAASAEKTSA
+2930 DLARSVEETGA
-2941 FMSGTHIDRNKSG
+2941 FMSGTHIDRSKSG

-3115 ASVEVNLDNIR
+3115 ASVEINLDNIR

-3165 RNGLSAEL
+3165 RNGLSTEL

-3248 NEDKKTAARSLAGLM
+3248 NEDKKAAARSLAGLM

-3275 IREGFKG
+3275 IREGFKS

-3310 DASSYA
+3310 DAASYA
-3316 FSSVV
+3316 FSSVA
-3321 KDVLSPFPFVGDGLV
+3321 KDILSPFPFVGDGLV

-3397 EDDAILKTLGVLS
+3397 EDDAVLKTLGVLS

-3455 VLGKFFTVTGLAP
+3455 ILGKFFTVTGLAP

-3476 YGMKEIKNKSISEK
+3476 YGMKEIKKKSISEK
-3490 QYEKYQEIKKDLKR
+3490 QYEKYQEVKKDLKR

-3589 KKGE
+3589 RKGE

>member
-14 QSAFEPILDT
+14 QSAFEPMLDMM
-24 INQST
+24 NQDI
-29 PEDQSRTTTTTTLY
+29 PEDLSRTTTTTTLY
-43 ISGDPTAIEEMSMD
+43 ISGDQTQIDQPRV
-57 STTTIPP
+57 STTTTMAP
-64 VQPEDIVAEFRQLNP
+64 VETLDIVSQFRQSNP
-79 DIKIGDVDR
+79 EVNVGDVNKV
-88 IIPNATH
+88 IPNASY
-95 EERLQIMFDYPE
+95 EERMQLLFDYPD
-107 QFSADI
+107 QFAADI
-113 AYNNKINSY
+113 EYNNKINSY
-122 VTQLKEKGYKDDQ
+122 VTQLKDQGYKDDQ

-140 EQEKEGKRSDLMS
+140 EQQKEGKKSELM
-153 KFPDLFDVKSIKRKG
+153 KNFPDLFDVKSIKRK
-168 DVLNILESNKL
+168 DNVLKAIESENI
-179 SYSKLSKFGSEG
+179 SYSRLLKFGSESK
-191 QLKKEYPEFSNLID
+191 LKSEYPEFANLID
-205 QKKKDQQAKKDTEAQ
+205 QKKKNDKI
-220 QKKAESDID
+220 QK
-229 IEIKDLEK
+229 EIKAQEKKEEDELQREIEELEK
-237 QLETGKNFIG
+237 AIETGKGLFD
-247 QDMSIMDQEGARER
+247 QDLSFTQIAGFRKR
-261 LRKLKGEQTLADFDS
+261 LRELKGEQTLADLDANDPFQFQAD
-276 PTPESAP
+276 TA
-283 TQRRDIGKV
+283 RRDIGKI
-292 SYNDPVTD
+292 SYKEKPVTD

-307 EFNVEPIVTDF
+307 EFNVEPIVNDY
-318 RFVNKEQVDQELEFL
+318 RFMDKDKKDQELLFL
-333 NELNK
+333 DELNK
-338 NISATGGT
+338 NIRATGGT
-346 SLSDQQI
+346 SLSDEQI
-353 NDVYVTGIKPYKES
+353 REVYVDGTKPFNESYKE
-367 FKDYDDQLWR
+367 YDDKLWN
-377 SVSGVVSV
+377 SVSGIVSTE
-385 SPVVDLDDEF
+385 PVVDLNDDF
-395 FERHG
+395 FERHN

-406 INKRKLILSSGIF
+406 INERKLILSSGLF
-419 DTKKLGE
+419 NTQKLGE

-433 FQAMYDRSAKKINN
+433 FQAMYDRASEKLINEY
-447 QFGFQAS
+447 GS
-454 IAYEKITGT
+454 TIGTYEKITGT
-463 NLAENPEEFYNESRK
+463 NLRENPEQFYDESRK
-478 SSGLYNSAIDE
+478 SSSLYTSDIDE
-489 DIVSGDSKATAD
+489 DIVIGDSEQTSK
-501 NLRKRFGWLPYGSKD
+501 NLRKRFGFLPYGSKD
-516 EAQNYLETEGFRF
+516 EAENYLETEGFRF
-529 SYDGDNLIIQTTVTP
+529 SYDGDNLVIQSTITP
-544 EGKTTPELLNGIEIN
+544 ESKSSPELVNGIEIN
-559 TNSDNLSGR
+559 MNGSDVYAK
-568 IKNFMSKAI
+568 IKKFMSKAI
-577 VTEDVRST
+577 ITDDIKSVMN
-585 ILEYE
+585 EYE

-596 NAEYNDPMRAAMAMS
+596 KGKFNDPMRAAIDLS
-611 SYILS
+611 NYILS
-616 KPNVFGDANGFATD
+616 KPHVFGDANGFATD
-630 GYGQGFLFGLMPM
+630 GYGQGFLFGLIPM
-643 GGGKDKSA
+643 GGGKSKSD
-651 FMRDMSVINTLVN
+651 FMMDMSIINTQINALK
-664 GLNAKDPISNK
+664 AKDPISNK
-675 YTIDDLNK
+675 YLIDQLNK
-683 KIQYAQYI
+683 NLQYAQYI
-691 EDQKAPELIGLKG
+691 NEEKAPELVGLKG
-704 HALAAISG
+704 VALAALSG
-712 VTETLSGITEG
+712 VTETGSGITEG
-723 SLDLVIDIPFL
+723 VVDLIIDIPFA
-734 PVSSSLSDSEVNMLK
+734 PVSNIMSEDEVNMLK
-749 DSGLE
+749 EFDLE
-754 EYQISDIQNKRIK
+754 EYQILDIQNKRIK
-767 DEVEYGIDEWLKN
+767 DEVEYGIDEWINN

-838 DLSNF
+838 DLTNF

-851 MATFEGILEN
+851 MATFEGILEQK
-861 FGLQTAISPGKT
+861 GLQSALGPGKS
-873 KLFQWAASKA
+873 KLFRWVAARA
-883 LKNLPKDASM
+883 LKNLPKNASLH
-893 SAIEASMKYTLK
+893 AIEGSMKYTLK
-905 GLGTKTILSI
+905 GLSARTILGI
-915 IEGGSFETLTEVGQ
+915 IEGGSYEALTELGQ
-929 EAFEFGEKNL
+929 EAVEFTEKNI
-939 VNMLLNKDVFKNM
+939 VNMLLDKEVFKNM
-952 PDITTKKGADEF
+952 PDITTEKGAKQF
-964 LAQLGKAALLGGLS
+964 LDQLGKAAVLGFGAGS
-978 GGGMSAIGG
+978 GISTISG
-987 TTNLLVN
+987 TTNLLSN

-1002 KSFEDQYNV
+1002 KSFENQYNI
-1011 ITSEQGRA
+1011 ITSEEGRA
-1019 IVLSKINLAYQ
+1019 IALAQINLAYQ
-1030 SNQITKEEAE
+1030 SKQITKEDAN

-1046 NEAYPLMMEIPTELS
+1046 NDAYPLMMEIPAELS
-1061 SGQKRQA
+1061 SGQKRQS

-1076 ALEAEVKDKDKNLVV
+1076 VLEAEVKDKDKNLVV
-1091 KQTDRIAEINNQL
+1091 KQTERIAEINNQL
-1104 QQISRTDAIQESE
+1104 QQISKTDAIQEQE
-1117 TKEEVL
+1117 TKKEVL

-1130 GLQDVGQRDTQGE
+1130 GLQEVGEGDTQE
-1143 EAAEVQEEISPEN
+1143 QEAAEVQQEQELEKEPIVRQKTEEYVKELEDIKQSDPEQYW
-1156 SSNYANLTEDQEGN
+1156 SVDSVSLEDAKE
-1170 VVFFHRGDKGYGTVK
+1170 GTVV
-1185 PSSGKTKATSREEAA
+1185 SVEGGKGIVGPDGDIKGVFKSKDSKAEKVADKILEEA
-1200 AVGKVG
+1200 VNNG
-1206 GVAMYY
+1206 GTKLDNFDNYLTRIYKRNGFRVASRTPFNEEFAPDGWNKEKHGTPDVVAM
-1212 TDQNDAETAVSGD
+1212 
-1225 SQYAVKIPKSE
+1225 
-1236 VYDAN
+1236 VYDPE
-1241 TDSKNLKEEAKKR
+1241 SKLDIEEKT
-1254 HEKENPGKAFD
+1254 FD
-1265 ANTELAYVTKI
+1265 DTE
-1276 AGEQGYKMVVA
+1276 
-1287 QWDGKTRAQT
+1287 
-1297 TQELTPTDVQE
+1297 
-1308 VDGNT
+1308 
-1313 VTKSFNEKYESN
+1313 
-1325 KDKGFVPVIPV
+1325 
-1336 TQDDSLTGVYKKIR
+1336 TG
-1350 SERGASQ
+1350 
-1357 TYDEL
+1357 YDEMIA
-1362 YSMVEG
+1362 YRDSFIETPVA
-1368 STRNKYSQEQVT
+1368 EQVT
-1380 KMVNESDLSQEIKDE
+1380 KEVVEDIT
-1395 YNAIMKAK
+1395 
-1403 PESRRSD
+1403 PE
-1410 KTRDNIAG
+1410 
-1418 VEVKYPTTEQTA
+1418 V
-1430 ERKAERTKPEYVDN
+1430 
-1444 AASQNEQEDVES
+1444 
-1456 FQKELEGEFGMLTG
+1456 
-1470 ENPLGKPLTEEENRQ
+1470 
-1485 LNEKAE
+1485 
-1491 EWLNKKGYKPRRIT
+1491 
-1505 GKYGQAENSFF
+1505 AENIKNIE
-1516 VPGLTKQD
+1516 KQAD
-1524 AIAFAKEFN
+1524 
-1533 QESVAHSEGMIYQN
+1533 
-1547 GKINPR
+1547 
-1553 KKSDDNFKMEQYSPE
+1553 
-1568 SDFVSVVNTKD
+1568 
-1579 GLKTFAVG
+1579 
-1587 YDFNKEEDSTPKPK
+1587 
-1601 KKAAPK
+1601 
-1607 KELKGIRKQIENAR
+1607 NAR
-1621 KAIAKIL
+1621 KAISKVL
-1628 PGVEIVVHE
+1628 PGVEIITHST
-1637 NEDSYRKA
+1637 EDSYRKA
-1645 TGEADS
+1645 TGKTDS
-1651 KKQASRG
+1651 KKQSGRG
-1658 EYNAKTNKIH
+1658 EYNTKTKTIH
-1668 INVSKANNRTVAHEV
+1668 INQSKANNRTVAHEV
-1683 FHAILL
+1683 FHAVLL
-1689 SKVKTDQAAKDLTE
+1689 DKVKTDKAAKGITD
-1703 RMIKALSKNLEG
+1703 RMIKSLSKNLEG

-1720 QALDA
+1720 QALDT

-1770 KMFGRKSFTDGE
+1770 KMFGLKPFTDNE
-1782 VVDLLNTIAGK
+1782 VVDVLNAIAGK

-1799 ISDVDLKVIPS
+1799 ISDVDIKVIS
-1810 PTDSKGN
+1810 KNKTAEIKEANKRFQADFTD
-1817 LKTPSKKSQNNLKKR
+1817 LKSGVTYSFDKNTNEFKKIEQKYITRNKSISDFNNVFMILHQPDSAFSGKISKKLSDGSEILVEGKGGIFYPIKFHEKGYFWASTSKAAQAMAESMNKAINKDGKIYMALTTAPTNKVLSSTNAANGVMNLFISLSKNPKFKITGIESILIKSYDKAFGNKIDSSNNLDEIVKIIEEKLGAEKSSFDDR
-1832 KQNIIDGVKDQ
+1832 KTFSTSIID
-1843 VVSGEI
+1843 S
-1849 VSTSLPNK
+1849 
-1857 DDVHSSKEYVVG
+1857 
-1869 ISSLEEMASTDN
+1869 
-1881 RAKDQYIKI
+1881 
-1890 AKEAASY
+1890 
-1897 GISKTKD
+1897 
-1904 VNNFEDAKQV
+1904 
-1914 ISEFKEVVKS
+1914 VVKS
-1924 NLKWLHDSVDKD
+1924 IQRKKSNQDAQNSLADFFGEGMMAEDLVTKFKKGSK
-1936 VRDIS
+1936 IS
-1941 KLWYDGANKIS
+1941 KANLTEAVSQMLTEPMLRDGKS
-1952 NDLANQYGYTTE
+1952 KTE
-1964 QVSGVMAV
+1964 NGSIYAILEIEGEVEAV
-1972 LSPQMDWFRNLSLG
+1972 DAKSETDHESYPKAIKSKG
-1986 ERVIDIYK
+1986 
-1994 NNQDSLFDEKMI
+1994 DS
-2006 EFVNTKT
+2006 KT
-2013 TGTGKKKKPLFKNKE
+2013 TLHLLTD
-2028 EIISRVKNKKLSEL
+2028 RVKW
-2042 NPKDQS
+2042 
-2048 YFIRVHDEV
+2048 
-2057 YNSRDYNNI
+2057 NN
-2066 TPNGEINGLV
+2066 
-2076 RTKSGNPGKVGWG
+2076 
-2089 DFSTI
+2089 
-2094 EKAIYILND
+2094 
-2103 GSVKN
+2103 
-2108 ISTNLGNQHKVRNFF
+2108 
-2123 NNISNPNDK
+2123 
-2132 NAVTIDTHAVAA
+2132 VTIDPDTGKTVN
-2144 ALLKPLSG
+2144 KSG
-2152 KSKQVA
+2152 KVKSKDPKKKGRLVERWTQIM
-2158 YNFGGSSAVSTG
+2158 SPSA
-2170 MTGTYPVY
+2170 
-2178 ADAYRELANELGILP
+2178 GITTQG
-2193 REVQS
+2193 V
-2198 ITWEAGRG
+2198 
-2206 LFKATFKSN
+2206 
-2215 KSNEQKIDNVWNQY
+2215 KIDT
-2229 DSGSIS
+2229 S
-2235 LKEAQSKIDKL
+2235 E
-2246 AGGISTPVWYE
+2246 
-2257 YLANE
+2257 
-2262 NVESL
+2262 
-2267 DKNSAALD
+2267 
-2275 QAALDEE
+2275 
-2282 VSIDDKVTTPA
+2282 VTTPA
-2293 KRKQKDDGPSR
+2293 KRQEPSIREQKDDGPSR

-2491 RKIKRNLKKDNQ
+2491 KKIKRNLKKDNQ

-2513 ADIDPQ
+2513 AEIDPQ

-2584 LNLDENMSLDQIKE
+2584 LNLDENMSINEIKE

-2626 MSAIAKDMIKRK
+2626 MSAIAKDMIKRN

-2660 IDADLSTMDME
+2660 VDADLSTMDLE

-2708 SRKGIRARMP
+2708 SIKGIIARMP
-2718 KLLFFKNIGEMWN
+2718 KLGFSENVGKIWN
-2731 QYLTTMPVLFDRIF
+2731 QYLTSMPVLFDRIF

-2783 EFIEGDKKFMDADN
+2783 EFIEGDKKFMEAEN
-2797 VYERGMVAFMSRN
+2797 VYERGMIAFMSRN

-2826 KLVLESIEYLENSGN
+2826 RLVLESIEYLENSGN

-2856 KLDIASAKDINSIR
+2856 KLDIASAKDINSITD
-2870 EKASK
+2870 KASK

-2930 DLAASAEKTSA
+2930 DLAVSAEKTSA

-3074 TLTNAGRFDFANKSD
+3074 TITNAGRFDFANKSD

-3165 RNGLSAEL
+3165 RNGLSTEL

-3248 NEDKKTAARSLAGLM
+3248 NEDKKAAARSLAGLM

-3282 AAKGLFGDEDEDKE
+3282 AAKGLFGDDDEDKE

-3316 FSSVV
+3316 FSSVA

-3397 EDDAILKTLGVLS
+3397 EDDAVLKTLGVLS

-3455 VLGKFFTVTGLAP
+3455 ILGKFFTVTGLAP

-3476 YGMKEIKNKSISEK
+3476 YGMKEIKKKSISEK
-3490 QYEKYQEIKKDLKR
+3490 QYEKYQEVKKDLKR

-3541 QMKEFVEAEKYGL
+3541 QMKEFVETEKYGL
-3554 HRGQWAIRN
+3554 FRGSWAIRN

-3589 KKGE
+3589 RKGE

>member
-1 MAEDNPIEGLDPN
+1 M
-14 QSAFEPILDT
+14 Q
-24 INQST
+24 
-29 PEDQSRTTTTTTLY
+29 
-43 ISGDPTAIEEMSMD
+43 
-57 STTTIPP
+57 
-64 VQPEDIVAEFRQLNP
+64 
-79 DIKIGDVDR
+79 
-88 IIPNATH
+88 
-95 EERLQIMFDYPE
+95 
-107 QFSADI
+107 
-113 AYNNKINSY
+113 
-122 VTQLKEKGYKDDQ
+122 
-135 ILSYL
+135 
-140 EQEKEGKRSDLMS
+140 
-153 KFPDLFDVKSIKRKG
+153 
-168 DVLNILESNKL
+168 
-179 SYSKLSKFGSEG
+179 
-191 QLKKEYPEFSNLID
+191 
-205 QKKKDQQAKKDTEAQ
+205 
-220 QKKAESDID
+220 
-229 IEIKDLEK
+229 
-237 QLETGKNFIG
+237 
-247 QDMSIMDQEGARER
+247 
-261 LRKLKGEQTLADFDS
+261 
-276 PTPESAP
+276 
-283 TQRRDIGKV
+283 
-292 SYNDPVTD
+292 
-300 FEFKRID
+300 
-307 EFNVEPIVTDF
+307 
-318 RFVNKEQVDQELEFL
+318 
-333 NELNK
+333 
-338 NISATGGT
+338 
-346 SLSDQQI
+346 
-353 NDVYVTGIKPYKES
+353 
-367 FKDYDDQLWR
+367 
-377 SVSGVVSV
+377 
-385 SPVVDLDDEF
+385 
-395 FERHG
+395 
-400 TTRDEF
+400 
-406 INKRKLILSSGIF
+406 
-419 DTKKLGE
+419 
-426 TYYTEEE
+426 
-433 FQAMYDRSAKKINN
+433 
-447 QFGFQAS
+447 
-454 IAYEKITGT
+454 
-463 NLAENPEEFYNESRK
+463 
-478 SSGLYNSAIDE
+478 
-489 DIVSGDSKATAD
+489 
-501 NLRKRFGWLPYGSKD
+501 
-516 EAQNYLETEGFRF
+516 
-529 SYDGDNLIIQTTVTP
+529 
-544 EGKTTPELLNGIEIN
+544 
-559 TNSDNLSGR
+559 
-568 IKNFMSKAI
+568 
-577 VTEDVRST
+577 
-585 ILEYE
+585 
-590 RGEGRF
+590 
-596 NAEYNDPMRAAMAMS
+596 
-611 SYILS
+611 
-616 KPNVFGDANGFATD
+616 
-630 GYGQGFLFGLMPM
+630 
-643 GGGKDKSA
+643 
-651 FMRDMSVINTLVN
+651 
-664 GLNAKDPISNK
+664 
-675 YTIDDLNK
+675 
-683 KIQYAQYI
+683 
-691 EDQKAPELIGLKG
+691 
-704 HALAAISG
+704 
-712 VTETLSGITEG
+712 
-723 SLDLVIDIPFL
+723 
-734 PVSSSLSDSEVNMLK
+734 
-749 DSGLE
+749 
-754 EYQISDIQNKRIK
+754 
-767 DEVEYGIDEWLKN
+767 
-780 TTAVTDKSLADA
+780 
-792 GLTYELMKTMI
+792 
-803 HSLST
+803 
-808 GAIVGFNPS
+808 
-817 LVPVAFG
+817 
-824 LQTTARVENELKDS
+824 
-838 DLSNF
+838 
-843 EKRLISWP
+843 
-851 MATFEGILEN
+851 
-861 FGLQTAISPGKT
+861 
-873 KLFQWAASKA
+873 
-883 LKNLPKDASM
+883 
-893 SAIEASMKYTLK
+893 
-905 GLGTKTILSI
+905 
-915 IEGGSFETLTEVGQ
+915 
-929 EAFEFGEKNL
+929 
-939 VNMLLNKDVFKNM
+939 
-952 PDITTKKGADEF
+952 
-964 LAQLGKAALLGGLS
+964 
-978 GGGMSAIGG
+978 
-987 TTNLLVN
+987 
-994 GFKLKGLN
+994 
-1002 KSFEDQYNV
+1002 
-1011 ITSEQGRA
+1011 
-1019 IVLSKINLAYQ
+1019 
-1030 SNQITKEEAE
+1030 
-1040 ARIKAM
+1040 
-1046 NEAYPLMMEIPTELS
+1046 
-1061 SGQKRQA
+1061 
-1068 YDLMLERK
+1068 
-1076 ALEAEVKDKDKNLVV
+1076 
-1091 KQTDRIAEINNQL
+1091 
-1104 QQISRTDAIQESE
+1104 
-1117 TKEEVL
+1117 
-1123 PDEQSEM
+1123 
-1130 GLQDVGQRDTQGE
+1130 
-1143 EAAEVQEEISPEN
+1143 
-1156 SSNYANLTEDQEGN
+1156 
-1170 VVFFHRGDKGYGTVK
+1170 
-1185 PSSGKTKATSREEAA
+1185 
-1200 AVGKVG
+1200 
-1206 GVAMYY
+1206 
-1212 TDQNDAETAVSGD
+1212 
-1225 SQYAVKIPKSE
+1225 
-1236 VYDAN
+1236 
-1241 TDSKNLKEEAKKR
+1241 
-1254 HEKENPGKAFD
+1254 
-1265 ANTELAYVTKI
+1265 
-1276 AGEQGYKMVVA
+1276 
-1287 QWDGKTRAQT
+1287 
-1297 TQELTPTDVQE
+1297 
-1308 VDGNT
+1308 
-1313 VTKSFNEKYESN
+1313 
-1325 KDKGFVPVIPV
+1325 
-1336 TQDDSLTGVYKKIR
+1336 
-1350 SERGASQ
+1350 
-1357 TYDEL
+1357 
-1362 YSMVEG
+1362 
-1368 STRNKYSQEQVT
+1368 
-1380 KMVNESDLSQEIKDE
+1380 
-1395 YNAIMKAK
+1395 AK
-1403 PESRRSD
+1403 PESRRSE

-1418 VEVKYPTTEQTA
+1418 VEIKYPNAEQTEQ
-1430 ERKAERTKPEYVDN
+1430 RKAERTKPEYVDN
-1444 AASQNEQEDVES
+1444 AAKQNEQEDVES
-1456 FQKELEGEFGMLTG
+1456 LQKELEGEFGMLTG
-1470 ENPLGKPLTEEENRQ
+1470 ENPLGKPLTEEENKQ

-1491 EWLNKKGYKPRRIT
+1491 EWLKKKGYKPRRIT

-1533 QESVAHSEGMIYQN
+1533 QESVAHSEGMIYQD
-1547 GKINPR
+1547 GKMNPR

-1587 YDFNKEEDSTPKPK
+1587 YDFNKEEDSTTKPKPK
-1601 KKAAPK
+1601 KKQVSK
-1607 KELKGIRKQIENAR
+1607 KEAKGIRKQIENAR

-1645 TGEADS
+1645 TDETDG
-1651 KKQASRG
+1651 KNQASRG
-1658 EYNAKTNKIH
+1658 EYNSKTNKIH

-1683 FHAILL
+1683 FHAILMNRL
-1689 SKVKTDQAAKDLTE
+1689 KTDKATQDITE

-1770 KMFGRKSFTDGE
+1770 KMFGLKSFTDGE

-1904 VNNFEDAKQV
+1904 VNNFEDAKKV

-1952 NDLANQYGYTTE
+1952 NDLANEYGYTTE

-1986 ERVIDIYK
+1986 ERVINIYK

-2006 EFVNTKT
+2006 KFVNTKT

-2028 EIISRVKNKKLSEL
+2028 EIISRVKNKKLSKL

-2048 YFIRVHDEV
+2048 YFIRVYDEV

-2094 EKAIYILND
+2094 EKAISILND

-2206 LFKATFKSN
+2206 LFKAAFKSN

-2229 DSGSIS
+2229 ESGSIS

-2282 VSIDDKVTTPA
+2282 VSIDDQVTTPA

-2411 KSARLAKKDLN
+2411 KSSRLAKKDLN

-2484 RQASAIR
+2484 RQASSIR
-2491 RKIKRNLKKDNQ
+2491 KKIKRNLKKDNQ

-2513 ADIDPQ
+2513 AEIDPQ

-2584 LNLDENMSLDQIKE
+2584 LNLDENMSINEIKE

-2618 FLTKRFGV
+2618 FLSKRFGV

-2660 IDADLSTMDME
+2660 IDADLSAMDVK

-2699 EGVQSIRNL
+2699 EGVRSIRNL
-2708 SRKGIRARMP
+2708 AKRLIKARMP
-2718 KLLFFKNIGEMWN
+2718 KLGFSENVGKIWN
-2731 QYLTTMPVLFDRIF
+2731 QYLTSMPVLFDRIF

-2783 EFIEGDKKFMDADN
+2783 EFIEGDKKFMEAEN
-2797 VYERGMVAFMSRN
+2797 VYERGMIAFMSRN

-2826 KLVLESIEYLENSGN
+2826 RLVLESIEYLENSGN

-2912 YTPDKYKTLSN
+2912 YTPDKYKTLSS

-2930 DLAASAEKTSA
+2930 DLARSVEETGA

-3074 TLTNAGRFDFANKSD
+3074 TITNAGRFDFANKSD

-3115 ASVEVNLDNIR
+3115 ASVEINLDNIR

-3157 SYYKQHMQ
+3157 SYYKKHMQ
-3165 RNGLSAEL
+3165 RNGLSTEL

-3248 NEDKKTAARSLAGLM
+3248 NEDKKAAARSLAGLM

-3275 IREGFKG
+3275 IREGFKS

-3316 FSSVV
+3316 FSSVA

-3397 EDDAILKTLGVLS
+3397 EDDAVLKTLGVLS

-3476 YGMKEIKNKSISEK
+3476 YGMKEIKKKSISEK
-3490 QYEKYQEIKKDLKR
+3490 QYEKYQEVKKDLKR

-3589 KKGE
+3589 RKGE

>member
-14 QSAFEPILDT
+14 QSAFEPMLDMM
-24 INQST
+24 NQDI
-29 PEDQSRTTTTTTLY
+29 PEDLSRTTTTTTLY
-43 ISGDPTAIEEMSMD
+43 ISGDQTQIDQPQETVKEEDPIKTAVDNFRLYQQQEGMSAN
-57 STTTIPP
+57 
-64 VQPEDIVAEFRQLNP
+64 V
-79 DIKIGDVDR
+79 GDVNKLF
-88 IIPNATH
+88 PNATA
-95 EERLQIMFDYPE
+95 EQRRQVVESYPE
-107 QFSADI
+107 LFKEDRFYNQSA
-113 AYNNKINSY
+113 
-122 VTQLKEKGYKDDQ
+122 EKKYQEGLDSGKSSLE
-135 ILSYL
+135 ILDSL
-140 EQEKEGKRSDLMS
+140 VEEDFGSRVGLMKR
-153 KFPDLFDVKSIKRKG
+153 FPDLF
-168 DVLNILESNKL
+168 
-179 SYSKLSKFGSEG
+179 SETV
-191 QLKKEYPEFSNLID
+191 I
-205 QKKKDQQAKKDTEAQ
+205 QADQ
-220 QKKAESDID
+220 QKKIEDEKLIAQDQEKQKKIDDLKIDYDNAKDFYQKRAIQEQIIELEGQPDVFGRRAKIDREPVIPREITEEDKELIFRDINPDYVTPIIKDQSEKDFFDLNNQIVSIQGGESIPEEEYISVYKKGEYDPEKHKKYDEILSRSVLGLISTDMPADIHKSFFDRNGIAKSEILLRNKLILENTPGLDRSKIYTDEEIAELEAAANQRLLEKTGDVEFEEQKIILGENIRPRDLYNDRLIDSKNTVSKLNTAVVVGDEDATIQNLQELFPKSSGTQFRFSKSDLDGKDAVTIRNFFLGEEVNSMEINLDKENEPIRKIRRFMSESLIPADMQKDMFDLSQGEGKFVTKDGKIDEVKLALFSTLHPEIFGSVDEYSTDDFLRPTYEKSPFMVDPAEIRRMISYVQAERESMPAFGLGSSKKIVPQETIDLLENQIQIAAAVHAEKLKQKGGGLAGAVKYGYISGAAGIYEFIEDRMTDAKFLFGSYGISDDRKRELKSKGFTEDQIYDIEKRYVKDKTESDIN
-229 IEIKDLEK
+229 K
-237 QLETGKNFIG
+237 
-247 QDMSIMDQEGARER
+247 
-261 LRKLKGEQTLADFDS
+261 TL
-276 PTPESAP
+276 
-283 TQRRDIGKV
+283 
-292 SYNDPVTD
+292 
-300 FEFKRID
+300 
-307 EFNVEPIVTDF
+307 
-318 RFVNKEQVDQELEFL
+318 
-333 NELNK
+333 
-338 NISATGGT
+338 GT
-346 SLSDQQI
+346 FS
-353 NDVYVTGIKPYKES
+353 KES
-367 FKDYDDQLWR
+367 QE
-377 SVSGVVSV
+377 SISESGLVNQVLMNTISSLV
-385 SPVVDLDDEF
+385 TMSGGA
-395 FERHG
+395 G
-400 TTRDEF
+400 T
-406 INKRKLILSSGIF
+406 
-419 DTKKLGE
+419 KLGV
-426 TYYTEEE
+426 
-433 FQAMYDRSAKKINN
+433 QAAFALTS
-447 QFGFQAS
+447 QAR
-454 IAYEKITGT
+454 
-463 NLAENPEEFYNESRK
+463 L
-478 SSGLYNSAIDE
+478 
-489 DIVSGDSKATAD
+489 
-501 NLRKRFGWLPYGSKD
+501 
-516 EAQNYLETEGFRF
+516 
-529 SYDGDNLIIQTTVTP
+529 
-544 EGKTTPELLNGIEIN
+544 
-559 TNSDNLSGR
+559 
-568 IKNFMSKAI
+568 
-577 VTEDVRST
+577 
-585 ILEYE
+585 
-590 RGEGRF
+590 
-596 NAEYNDPMRAAMAMS
+596 
-611 SYILS
+611 
-616 KPNVFGDANGFATD
+616 
-630 GYGQGFLFGLMPM
+630 
-643 GGGKDKSA
+643 
-651 FMRDMSVINTLVN
+651 
-664 GLNAKDPISNK
+664 
-675 YTIDDLNK
+675 
-683 KIQYAQYI
+683 
-691 EDQKAPELIGLKG
+691 
-704 HALAAISG
+704 
-712 VTETLSGITEG
+712 
-723 SLDLVIDIPFL
+723 
-734 PVSSSLSDSEVNMLK
+734 
-749 DSGLE
+749 
-754 EYQISDIQNKRIK
+754 
-767 DEVEYGIDEWLKN
+767 
-780 TTAVTDKSLADA
+780 
-792 GLTYELMKTMI
+792 
-803 HSLST
+803 
-808 GAIVGFNPS
+808 
-817 LVPVAFG
+817 
-824 LQTTARVENELKDS
+824 ENELKDTNLT
-838 DLSNF
+838 DL
-843 EKRLISWP
+843 EKFALTMP
-851 MATFEGILEN
+851 MAVLEGVFEE
-861 FGLQTAISPGKT
+861 FGMQS
-873 KLFQWAASKA
+873 A
-883 LKNLPKDASM
+883 LKPGLSSAKKAILMRAIKDLPKDASAKTLNQSIKRVINELAGGTGQKITKAM
-893 SAIEASMKYTLK
+893 VSEA
-905 GLGTKTILSI
+905 
-915 IEGGSFETLTEVGQ
+915 LTEATQQGAEIV
-929 EAFEFGEKNL
+929 EKNIYNAIADKEL
-939 VNMLLNKDVFKNM
+939 FKDV
-952 PDITTKKGADEF
+952 PDVTTVEGFTRATEEVMEAAKMGA
-964 LAQLGKAALLGGLS
+964 LS
-978 GGGMSAIGG
+978 GGLIQGMSQVSNY
-987 TTNLLVN
+987 TVN
-994 GFKLKGLN
+994 GFKNAKDVD
-1002 KSFEDQYNV
+1002 FEQTYQSLTDDVYRELLMDQIDV
-1011 ITSEQGRA
+1011 KVLAGELSEQDA
-1019 IVLSKINLAYQ
+1019 ENIK
-1030 SNQITKEEAE
+1030 SNFNQ
-1040 ARIKAM
+1040 
-1046 NEAYPLMMEIPTELS
+1046 AYPIMREIPAELS
-1061 SGQKRQA
+1061 SDQKQQS
-1068 YDLMLERK
+1068 YDLLLERNK
-1076 ALEAEVKDKDKNLVV
+1076 LEEQVKGKDKNLVV
-1091 KQTDRIAEINNQL
+1091 KQTDRIAEINDQL
-1104 QQISRTDAIQESE
+1104 QQISKTDAVQEQE
-1117 TKEEVL
+1117 TDEKVL

-1130 GLQDVGQRDTQGE
+1130 ELQEMEQGDQ
-1143 EAAEVQEEISPEN
+1143 AAEQVAKVQEEISPEN
-1156 SSNYANLTEDQEGN
+1156 SSNYANLTEDQDGN
-1170 VVFFHRGDKGYGTVK
+1170 VVFFHRGQKGYEKVK
-1185 PSSGKTKATSREEAA
+1185 PSSGKTRATSREEAA

-1212 TDQNDAETAVSGD
+1212 TDQNDSETAVSGD

-1241 TDSKNLKEEAKKR
+1241 TDSKNIKEEAKKR
-1254 HEKENPGKAFD
+1254 HEQENPGKAFD

-1308 VDGNT
+1308 VEGNT

-1325 KDKGFVPVIPV
+1325 KDKGFVPVIPA
-1336 TQDDSLTGVYKKIR
+1336 TQEEGLTEVYKDIQSEKSR
-1350 SERGASQ
+1350 SKE
-1357 TYDEL
+1357 YDDVYFLFDSRSRE
-1362 YSMVEG
+1362 
-1368 STRNKYSQEQVT
+1368 KYSQEQIT
-1380 KMVNESDLSQEIKDE
+1380 KMINDSNLSQEIKDK
-1395 YNAIMKAK
+1395 YNNIMQAK
-1403 PESRRSD
+1403 PESRRSE

-1418 VEVKYPTTEQTA
+1418 VEIKYPNAEQTEQ
-1430 ERKAERTKPEYVDN
+1430 RKAERTKPEYVDN
-1444 AASQNEQEDVES
+1444 AAKQNEQEDVES

-1470 ENPLGKPLTEEENRQ
+1470 ENPLGKPLTEEENKQ

-1491 EWLNKKGYKPRRIT
+1491 EWLKKKGYKPRRIT

-1533 QESVAHSEGMIYQN
+1533 QESVAHSEGMIYQD
-1547 GKINPR
+1547 GKMNPR
-1553 KKSDDNFKMEQYSPE
+1553 KNSDDNFKMEQYSPE

-1587 YDFNKEEDSTPKPK
+1587 YDFNKEEDSTTKPKPK
-1601 KKAAPK
+1601 KKEAPK
-1607 KELKGIRKQIENAR
+1607 KEAKGIRKQIENAR

-1645 TGEADS
+1645 TGKTDS
-1651 KKQASRG
+1651 KKQSGRG
-1658 EYNAKTNKIH
+1658 EYNTKTKTIH
-1668 INVSKANNRTVAHEV
+1668 INQSKANNRTVAHEV

-1689 SKVKTDQAAKDLTE
+1689 SKVKTDQASKDLTE

-1733 IQSEEKL
+1733 IQNEEKL

-1770 KMFGRKSFTDGE
+1770 KMFGLKPFTDGE

-1799 ISDVDLKVIPS
+1799 ISDVDIKVIPKNKTAEIKEANKRFQADF
-1810 PTDSKGN
+1810 TD
-1817 LKTPSKKSQNNLKKR
+1817 LKSGVTYSFDKNTNEFKKIEQKYITRNKSISDFNNVFMILHQPDSAFSGKISKKLSDGSEILVEGKGGIFYPIKFHEKGYFWASTSKAAQAMAESMNKAINKDGKIYMALTTAPTNKVLSSTNAANGVMNLFISLSKNPKFKITGIESILIKSYNKAFGNNIDSSNNLDEIVKIIEEKLGAEKSSFDDR
-1832 KQNIIDGVKDQ
+1832 KTFSTSIID
-1843 VVSGEI
+1843 S
-1849 VSTSLPNK
+1849 
-1857 DDVHSSKEYVVG
+1857 
-1869 ISSLEEMASTDN
+1869 
-1881 RAKDQYIKI
+1881 
-1890 AKEAASY
+1890 
-1897 GISKTKD
+1897 
-1904 VNNFEDAKQV
+1904 
-1914 ISEFKEVVKS
+1914 VVKS
-1924 NLKWLHDSVDKD
+1924 IQRKKSNQDAQNSLADFFGEGMMAEDLITKFKKGSK
-1936 VRDIS
+1936 IS
-1941 KLWYDGANKIS
+1941 KANLTEAVSQMLTEPMLRDGKS
-1952 NDLANQYGYTTE
+1952 KTE
-1964 QVSGVMAV
+1964 NGSIYAI
-1972 LSPQMDWFRNLSLG
+1972 LEIDG
-1986 ERVIDIYK
+1986 EVEPVDAKSETDHESYPKAIK
-1994 NNQDSLFDEKMI
+1994 SKGDS
-2006 EFVNTKT
+2006 KT
-2013 TGTGKKKKPLFKNKE
+2013 TLHLLTD
-2028 EIISRVKNKKLSEL
+2028 RVKW
-2042 NPKDQS
+2042 
-2048 YFIRVHDEV
+2048 
-2057 YNSRDYNNI
+2057 NN
-2066 TPNGEINGLV
+2066 
-2076 RTKSGNPGKVGWG
+2076 
-2089 DFSTI
+2089 
-2094 EKAIYILND
+2094 
-2103 GSVKN
+2103 
-2108 ISTNLGNQHKVRNFF
+2108 
-2123 NNISNPNDK
+2123 
-2132 NAVTIDTHAVAA
+2132 VTIDPATGKTVN
-2144 ALLKPLSG
+2144 KSG
-2152 KSKQVA
+2152 KVKSKDPKKKGTLVERWTQIM
-2158 YNFGGSSAVSTG
+2158 SPSA
-2170 MTGTYPVY
+2170 
-2178 ADAYRELANELGILP
+2178 GITTQG
-2193 REVQS
+2193 V
-2198 ITWEAGRG
+2198 
-2206 LFKATFKSN
+2206 
-2215 KSNEQKIDNVWNQY
+2215 KIDT
-2229 DSGSIS
+2229 S
-2235 LKEAQSKIDKL
+2235 E
-2246 AGGISTPVWYE
+2246 
-2257 YLANE
+2257 
-2262 NVESL
+2262 
-2267 DKNSAALD
+2267 
-2275 QAALDEE
+2275 
-2282 VSIDDKVTTPA
+2282 VTTPA
-2293 KRKQKDDGPSR
+2293 KRQQKEDGPSI

-2457 LENEEILNRFLDYA
+2457 LENEEIFNRFLDYA

-2491 RKIKRNLKKDNQ
+2491 KKIKRNLKKDNQ

-2584 LNLDENMSLDQIKE
+2584 LNLDENMSINEIKE

-2660 IDADLSTMDME
+2660 VDADLSAMDVK

-2708 SRKGIRARMP
+2708 SGKGIRARMP
-2718 KLLFFKNIGEMWN
+2718 KLGFFESIGKIWN
-2731 QYLTTMPVLFDRIF
+2731 QYLTSMPVLFDRIF

-2775 NIMDQYKK
+2775 KIMDQYKK
-2783 EFIEGDKKFMDADN
+2783 EFIEGDKTFMEAEN
-2797 VYERGMVAFMSRN
+2797 VYERGMIAFMSRN

-2826 KLVLESIEYLENSGN
+2826 RLVLESIEYLENSGN
-2841 KQERKKAEVY
+2841 KQERKKAKVY
-2851 REVYG
+2851 REVYD
-2856 KLDIASAKDINSIR
+2856 KLDIASAKDINSITD
-2870 EKASK
+2870 KASK

-2912 YTPDKYKTLSN
+2912 YTPDKYKTLSS

-2930 DLAASAEKTSA
+2930 DLARSVEETGA

-3089 LDWVNNSDMAIV
+3089 LNWVNNSDMAIV

-3165 RNGLSAEL
+3165 RNGLSTEL

-3248 NEDKKTAARSLAGLM
+3248 NEDKKAAARSLAGLM

-3282 AAKGLFGDEDEDKE
+3282 AAKGLFGDDDEDKE
-3296 EKEWGSLESNKKFW
+3296 EKEWGSLESNKKLW
-3310 DASSYA
+3310 DSSSYA

-3321 KDVLSPFPFVGDGLV
+3321 KDVLSPFPAVGDGLV
-3336 SEGLNMLLEN
+3336 AKSLNMLLEN

-3361 DAENELRL
+3361 DEENELRL

-3375 MTDKEKKELRE
+3375 MTEKEKKELRE

-3397 EDDAILKTLGVLS
+3397 EDDAVLKTLGVFS
-3410 IGKDAIKDLNDAYM
+3410 IGKDAMKDLNDAYM
-3424 LYKNGEYE
+3424 LYKDGEYE
-3432 QQGAFGKKKRY
+3432 DKYGNKNYLLK
-3443 VLERDREGLGSI
+3443 RDREGLGSI
-3455 VLGKFFTVTGLAP
+3455 ILGKFFTVTGLAP

-3476 YGMKEIKNKSISEK
+3476 YGMKEIKKKSISEK
-3490 QYEKYQEIKKDLKR
+3490 QYEKYQEVKKDLKR

-3541 QMKEFVEAEKYGL
+3541 QMKEFVETEKYGL
-3554 HRGQWAIRN
+3554 FRGSWAIRN

-3589 KKGE
+3589 RKGE

>member
-14 QSAFEPILDT
+14 QSAFEPMLDMM
-24 INQST
+24 NQDM
-29 PEDQSRTTTTTTLY
+29 PEDLSRTTTTTTLY
-43 ISGDPTAIEEMSMD
+43 ISGDQTQIDQPKEPVKQDDPIKSAIDNFRLYQQQQGMSANVGDVNKLFPDATAEQRRQVVESYPELFKEDRVYNQSAEKQYQEGLDSGKSSLEILDSLVAQDFGSRVGLMKRFPNLFSETDIQADQQKKVDDETEVFKAEESQAKIEKLEVDYKKATDFNQKRRIQEQIEELKGDPDVSERRAKID
-57 STTTIPP
+57 VESVIPREITEEDKELIFRDINPDYVTPILKDQSEKEFFDLNNQIVSIQGGQSIPEEEYISVYKKGEYDAEKHKGYDEILSRSVLGLISTDMPA
-64 VQPEDIVAEFRQLNP
+64 DIHKSFFDRNGMNKSEILLRNKLILENTPGLDRSKIYTDEEVAELEIAANKRL
-79 DIKIGDVDR
+79 IEKTGDVEFEEQR
-88 IIPNATH
+88 IILGENIRPMDLYNDRLIDSKNTVSPLNTAVIAGDEEATLQNLQELFPESSGTQFRFSKSDLDGKDAVTIRTFFLG
-95 EERLQIMFDYPE
+95 EEVNSMEINLEEDNEPTRKIRRFMSESLIPADIQKDMFDLSQGE
-107 QFSADI
+107 GKF
-113 AYNNKINSY
+113 
-122 VTQLKEKGYKDDQ
+122 VT
-135 ILSYL
+135 
-140 EQEKEGKRSDLMS
+140 KEGKVDEVKLA
-153 KFPDLFDVKSIKRKG
+153 LFSTLHPKV
-168 DVLNILESNKL
+168 
-179 SYSKLSKFGSEG
+179 FGSIDEYSTDDFLG
-191 QLKKEYPEFSNLID
+191 STYEKSPFMVDPAEIRRQISYIQAERESMPAFGLGSSKKVVPQETID
-205 QKKKDQQAKKDTEAQ
+205 TLENQIQIASAVH
-220 QKKAESDID
+220 AE
-229 IEIKDLEK
+229 
-237 QLETGKNFIG
+237 
-247 QDMSIMDQEGARER
+247 
-261 LRKLKGEQTLADFDS
+261 KLKQ
-276 PTPESAP
+276 
-283 TQRRDIGKV
+283 K
-292 SYNDPVTD
+292 
-300 FEFKRID
+300 
-307 EFNVEPIVTDF
+307 
-318 RFVNKEQVDQELEFL
+318 
-333 NELNK
+333 
-338 NISATGGT
+338 GG
-346 SLSDQQI
+346 
-353 NDVYVTGIKPYKES
+353 GILGAVKYGYMS
-367 FKDYDDQLWR
+367 GA
-377 SVSGVVSV
+377 SGVY
-385 SPVVDLDDEF
+385 
-395 FERHG
+395 
-400 TTRDEF
+400 EF
-406 INKRKLILSSGIF
+406 I
-419 DTKKLGE
+419 E
-426 TYYTEEE
+426 
-433 FQAMYDRSAKKINN
+433 DRMTDAK
-447 QFGFQAS
+447 
-454 IAYEKITGT
+454 
-463 NLAENPEEFYNESRK
+463 
-478 SSGLYNSAIDE
+478 
-489 DIVSGDSKATAD
+489 
-501 NLRKRFGWLPYGSKD
+501 
-516 EAQNYLETEGFRF
+516 
-529 SYDGDNLIIQTTVTP
+529 
-544 EGKTTPELLNGIEIN
+544 
-559 TNSDNLSGR
+559 
-568 IKNFMSKAI
+568 
-577 VTEDVRST
+577 
-585 ILEYE
+585 
-590 RGEGRF
+590 
-596 NAEYNDPMRAAMAMS
+596 
-611 SYILS
+611 
-616 KPNVFGDANGFATD
+616 
-630 GYGQGFLFGLMPM
+630 FLFGSYGISDERKRELRSK
-643 GGGKDKSA
+643 GLTEDQIYDVEKRYVKDKTESA
-651 FMRDMSVINTLVN
+651 INKTLGTFSKESQESIAEAGLVN
-664 GLNAKDPISNK
+664 EVLMN
-675 YTIDDLNK
+675 TI
-683 KIQYAQYI
+683 
-691 EDQKAPELIGLKG
+691 
-704 HALAAISG
+704 
-712 VTETLSGITEG
+712 
-723 SLDLVIDIPFL
+723 
-734 PVSSSLSDSEVNMLK
+734 SSLVTM
-749 DSGLE
+749 SG
-754 EYQISDIQNKRIK
+754 
-767 DEVEYGIDEWLKN
+767 G
-780 TTAVTDKSLADA
+780 A
-792 GLTYELMKTMI
+792 GAKLGVQAAFALT
-803 HSLST
+803 S
-808 GAIVGFNPS
+808 
-817 LVPVAFG
+817 
-824 LQTTARVENELKDS
+824 QARLENELKDTNLT
-838 DLSNF
+838 DL
-843 EKRLISWP
+843 EKFALTMP
-851 MATFEGILEN
+851 MAVLEGVFEE
-861 FGLQTAISPGKT
+861 FGMQS
-873 KLFQWAASKA
+873 A
-883 LKNLPKDASM
+883 LKPGLSSAKKAILMRAIKDLPKDASAKALNQSIKRVINELAGGAGQKITKAM
-893 SAIEASMKYTLK
+893 VSEALTEATQQGAEIVEKNIYNAIAGKELFKNVPRVT
-905 GLGTKTILSI
+905 T
-915 IEGGSFETLTEVGQ
+915 IEGFTRATEEVL
-929 EAFEFGEKNL
+929 EAAK
-939 VNMLLNKDVFKNM
+939 M
-952 PDITTKKGADEF
+952 GA
-964 LAQLGKAALLGGLS
+964 LS
-978 GGGMSAIGG
+978 GGLIQGMSQVSNYTA
-987 TTNLLVN
+987 N
-994 GFKLKGLN
+994 GFKNAKDVD
-1002 KSFEDQYNV
+1002 FEQTYQSLTDDVYRELLMDQIDV
-1011 ITSEQGRA
+1011 KVLAGELSEQDA
-1019 IVLSKINLAYQ
+1019 DN
-1030 SNQITKEEAE
+1030 
-1040 ARIKAM
+1040 IK
-1046 NEAYPLMMEIPTELS
+1046 NNFNKAYPIMMEIPSELS
-1061 SGQKRQA
+1061 SDQKQQS
-1068 YDLMLERK
+1068 YDLLLERK
-1076 ALEAEVKDKDKNLVV
+1076 ALEEQVKDKDKNLVV
-1091 KQTDRIAEINNQL
+1091 KQTERISEINNQL
-1104 QQISRTDAIQESE
+1104 QQISKTDAVQEQE

-1143 EAAEVQEEISPEN
+1143 EAAEVQQEEISSEN

-1170 VVFFHRGDKGYGTVK
+1170 VVFFHRGQKGYETVK
-1185 PSSGKTKATSREEAA
+1185 PSTGKTKATSREEAS

-1206 GVAMYY
+1206 GLAMYY

-1225 SQYAVKIPKSE
+1225 SQYAVKVPKSK

-1241 TDSKNLKEEAKKR
+1241 TDSKNIKEEAKKR
-1254 HEKENPGKAFD
+1254 HDQENPGKAFD
-1265 ANTELAYVTKI
+1265 ANTQLAYITKI
-1276 AGEQGYKMVVA
+1276 AGEQGYQMVVA

-1325 KDKGFVPVIPV
+1325 KDRGFVPVIPS
-1336 TQDDSLTGVYKKIR
+1336 TQEEGLTEVYKDIQGEKSR
-1350 SERGASQ
+1350 SKE
-1357 TYDEL
+1357 YDDVYFLFDSSSRE
-1362 YSMVEG
+1362 
-1368 STRNKYSQEQVT
+1368 KYSQEQIT
-1380 KMVNESDLSQEIKDE
+1380 KMINDSNLSQEIKDK
-1395 YNAIMKAK
+1395 YNNIMQAK
-1403 PESRRSD
+1403 PESRRSE

-1430 ERKAERTKPEYVDN
+1430 ERKAERTKPEYVDS

-1456 FQKELEGEFGMLTG
+1456 LQKELEGEFGMLTG
-1470 ENPLGKPLTEEENRQ
+1470 ENPLGKPLTEEENKQ

-1491 EWLNKKGYKPRRIT
+1491 QYLKEKGYKPRRIT

-1547 GKINPR
+1547 GKMNPR
-1553 KKSDDNFKMEQYSPE
+1553 KKSDDNLKMEQYSPE

-1587 YDFNKEEDSTPKPK
+1587 YDFNKEEDSTSKPKPK
-1601 KKAAPK
+1601 KKEAPK
-1607 KELKGIRKQIENAR
+1607 KEAKGIRKQIENAR

-1645 TGEADS
+1645 TDETDG
-1651 KKQASRG
+1651 KKQSTRG
-1658 EYNAKTNKIH
+1658 EYNSKTKKIH
-1668 INVSKANNRTVAHEV
+1668 INISKANNRTVAHEV
-1683 FHAILL
+1683 FHAILINRL
-1689 SKVKTDQAAKDLTE
+1689 KTDKATQDITE

-1793 VAVGEE
+1793 VAVGAE
-1799 ISDVDLKVIPS
+1799 ISDVDLKVIPKDKTAEIKEANKRFQADF
-1810 PTDSKGN
+1810 TD
-1817 LKTPSKKSQNNLKKR
+1817 LKSGVTYSFDKNTNEFKKIEQKYITRNKSISDFNNVFMILHQPDSAFSGKISKKLSDGSEILVEGKGGIFYPIKFHEKGYFWASTSKAAQAMAESMNKAINKDGKIYMALTTAPTNKVLSSTNAANGVMNLFISLSKNPKLKITGIESILIKSYNKAFGDKIDSSNNLDEIVKIIEEKLGAEKSSFDDR
-1832 KQNIIDGVKDQ
+1832 KTFSTSIID
-1843 VVSGEI
+1843 S
-1849 VSTSLPNK
+1849 
-1857 DDVHSSKEYVVG
+1857 
-1869 ISSLEEMASTDN
+1869 
-1881 RAKDQYIKI
+1881 
-1890 AKEAASY
+1890 
-1897 GISKTKD
+1897 
-1904 VNNFEDAKQV
+1904 
-1914 ISEFKEVVKS
+1914 VVKS
-1924 NLKWLHDSVDKD
+1924 IQRKKSNQDAQNSLADFFGEGMMAEDLVTKFKKGSK
-1936 VRDIS
+1936 IS
-1941 KLWYDGANKIS
+1941 KANITEAVSQMLTEPMLRDGKS
-1952 NDLANQYGYTTE
+1952 KTE
-1964 QVSGVMAV
+1964 NGSIYAILEIDGEVEAV
-1972 LSPQMDWFRNLSLG
+1972 DAKSETDHESYPKAIKSKG
-1986 ERVIDIYK
+1986 
-1994 NNQDSLFDEKMI
+1994 DS
-2006 EFVNTKT
+2006 KT
-2013 TGTGKKKKPLFKNKE
+2013 TLHLLTD
-2028 EIISRVKNKKLSEL
+2028 RVKW
-2042 NPKDQS
+2042 
-2048 YFIRVHDEV
+2048 
-2057 YNSRDYNNI
+2057 NN
-2066 TPNGEINGLV
+2066 
-2076 RTKSGNPGKVGWG
+2076 
-2089 DFSTI
+2089 
-2094 EKAIYILND
+2094 
-2103 GSVKN
+2103 
-2108 ISTNLGNQHKVRNFF
+2108 
-2123 NNISNPNDK
+2123 
-2132 NAVTIDTHAVAA
+2132 VTIDPATGKTVN
-2144 ALLKPLSG
+2144 KSG
-2152 KSKQVA
+2152 KVKSKDPKKKGTLVERWTQIM
-2158 YNFGGSSAVSTG
+2158 SPSA
-2170 MTGTYPVY
+2170 
-2178 ADAYRELANELGILP
+2178 GITTQG
-2193 REVQS
+2193 V
-2198 ITWEAGRG
+2198 
-2206 LFKATFKSN
+2206 
-2215 KSNEQKIDNVWNQY
+2215 KIDT
-2229 DSGSIS
+2229 S
-2235 LKEAQSKIDKL
+2235 E
-2246 AGGISTPVWYE
+2246 
-2257 YLANE
+2257 
-2262 NVESL
+2262 
-2267 DKNSAALD
+2267 
-2275 QAALDEE
+2275 
-2282 VSIDDKVTTPA
+2282 VTTPA
-2293 KRKQKDDGPSR
+2293 KRKQKVGGLLSKNIDVTDDSNRKGLVPVEQLKGFIGEDRVGDAEMTNSRETIDKLKEDIKENGFKQPIVVVYDKFSNKGEASIIEGNHRIQAAIELGLKEVPVKFKKGTLRTNEQREADGMFPLNRKTVGEIDTRFGVDGTKLGLEVRQPTETDIVTKSAKKPTQRKQKDDGPSR

-2379 APSVRKVL
+2379 APPVRKVL

-2584 LNLDENMSLDQIKE
+2584 LNLDENMSINEIKE

-2618 FLTKRFGV
+2618 FLSKRFGV

-2650 DHQIDMVSRL
+2650 DRQIDMVSRL
-2660 IDADLSTMDME
+2660 VDADLSAMDVK

-2708 SRKGIRARMP
+2708 SIKGIRARMP
-2718 KLLFFKNIGEMWN
+2718 KLGFSESIGKIWN
-2731 QYLTTMPVLFDRIF
+2731 QYLTSMPVLFDRIF

-2764 NGKAKKIRVHK
+2764 NGKAKKVGVHK

-2783 EFIEGDKKFMDADN
+2783 EFIEGDKTFMDADN

-2826 KLVLESIEYLENSGN
+2826 RLVLESIEYLENSGN

-2851 REVYG
+2851 REVYD

-2870 EKASK
+2870 DKASK

-2912 YTPDKYKTLSN
+2912 YTPDKYKTLSS

-2930 DLAASAEKTSA
+2930 DLARSVEETGA

-3115 ASVEVNLDNIR
+3115 ASVEINLDSIR
-3126 TIMRGVDKLQGL
+3126 KIMRGVDKLQGL

-3203 TFLSKAGNVAIVRK
+3203 TFLSKAGNIAIVRK

-3282 AAKGLFGDEDEDKE
+3282 AAKGLFGEDDEDKE
-3296 EKEWGSLESNKKFW
+3296 DKEWGSLESNKKLW
-3310 DASSYA
+3310 DSSSYA

-3321 KDVLSPFPFVGDGLV
+3321 KDIISPFPFVGDGLV

-3346 LDVNLADEDDVQAAI
+3346 LDVNLADENDVQAAI
-3361 DAENELRL
+3361 DEENELRL

-3375 MTDKEKKELRE
+3375 MTEKEKKELRE

-3397 EDDAILKTLGVLS
+3397 EDDAVLKTLGVLS

-3424 LYKNGEYE
+3424 LYKDGEYE

-3468 KDVGDIAR
+3468 KDVGDISR
-3476 YGMKEIKNKSISEK
+3476 YGMKEIKKKSISEK
-3490 QYEKYQEIKKDLKR
+3490 QYEKYQEVKKDLKR

-3554 HRGQWAIRN
+3554 HRGEWAIRN

-3589 KKGE
+3589 RKGE